1 MTIIKGSKQ
10 TMKSILE
17 QLSTYKSVHL
27 NSNNVKTHVIGI
39 PMIIWAVMVLIG
51 QLPWQFNV
59 TNDIGITVLD
69 GLAVGVVLYY
79 LLLHLRLAIV
89 AVLCFAPIFY
99 TAKLALVL
107 PYDVLLA
114 IAVFV
119 VGWIFQFIGHGY
131 EKAKPAFVD
140 DINQLLIGPL
150 FLIAELYFYLKFE
163 PEFAEQ
169 VDQLAIEKRQL
180 FEQRKAAA

>member
-1 MTIIKGSKQ
+1 
-10 TMKSILE
+10 MKSVLE

-27 NSNNVKTHVIGI
+27 NRNNVKAHVVGI

-59 TNDIGITVLD
+59 TNELGITVLD
-69 GLAVGVVLYY
+69 VLTLAVVLYY
-79 LLLHLRLAIV
+79 LLLHRRLAIA
-89 AVLCFAPIFY
+89 AVLCFAPVFY
-99 TAKLALVL
+99 AAKLALAL
-107 PYDVLLA
+107 PYDVVLA

-119 VGWIFQFIGHGY
+119 VGWVFQFIGHGY

-140 DINQLLIGPL
+140 DINQLMIGPL

-169 VDQLAIEKRQL
+169 VDQLATEKRQL
-180 FEQRKAAA
+180 FEQHKAAA

>member
-1 MTIIKGSKQ
+1 
-10 TMKSILE
+10 MKSVLE

-27 NSNNVKTHVIGI
+27 NRNNVKAHVVGI

-59 TNDIGITVLD
+59 TNELGITVLD
-69 GLAVGVVLYY
+69 VLTLAVVLYY
-79 LLLHLRLAIV
+79 LLLHRRLTIA
-89 AVLCFAPIFY
+89 AVLFFAPVFY
-99 TAKLALVL
+99 AAKLALAL
-107 PYDVLLA
+107 PYDVVLA

-119 VGWIFQFIGHGY
+119 VGWVFQFIGHGY